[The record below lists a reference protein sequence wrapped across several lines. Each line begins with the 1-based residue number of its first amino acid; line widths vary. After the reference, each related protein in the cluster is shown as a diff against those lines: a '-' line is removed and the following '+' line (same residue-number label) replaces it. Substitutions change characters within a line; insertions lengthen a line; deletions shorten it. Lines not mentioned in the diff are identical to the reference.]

1 MYMYYL
7 LKIMEN
13 QTCYVSLVQ
22 VRIENLWKLKTFTK
36 VPSWDT
42 KKKHTK
48 YKTIQM
54 LGFAGVFPR
63 FGVWQVDSPKS
74 HPWETLPSGQP
85 HQSCPIRLE
94 QSKLRSKLKENLVTK
109 VLQQAGLNPKFG
121 EKCESVKH
129 HVQRNNSYS
138 EANCLGK
145 ESRDSSIFR
154 PLSGYNEAW
163 CKHVLG
169 QAVSADLKIYGKSAL
184 EGRSLRRNWTSKLPH
199 TPRYNVQVVYGSQL
213 LRHTVDGWNP
223 APVR

>member
-1 MYMYYL
+1 ML
-7 LKIMEN
+7 SFA
-13 QTCYVSLVQ
+13 VVFS
-22 VRIENLWKLKTFTK
+22 K
-36 VPSWDT
+36 V
-42 KKKHTK
+42 
-48 YKTIQM
+48 
-54 LGFAGVFPR
+54 LGCGR
-63 FGVWQVDSPKS
+63 LTHQPKS
-74 HPWETLPSGQP
+74 HPWEALPSGQP
-85 HQSCPIRLE
+85 HQPGSPIRLE
-94 QSKLRSKLKENLVTK
+94 QSKLRQKLKEHLVTK
-109 VLQQAGLNPKFG
+109 VLQQAGLNQKIG

-129 HVQRNNSYS
+129 HVHRNNSYS

-145 ESRDSSIFR
+145 ESRYSSIFR

-184 EGRSLRRNWTSKLPH
+184 EGRSLRSNWTSKLPH

>member
-1 MYMYYL
+1 
-7 LKIMEN
+7 
-13 QTCYVSLVQ
+13 
-22 VRIENLWKLKTFTK
+22 
-36 VPSWDT
+36 
-42 KKKHTK
+42 
-48 YKTIQM
+48 M
-54 LGFAGVFPR
+54 LSFAGVFSEVLGCGR
-63 FGVWQVDSPKS
+63 LTHQPKS
-74 HPWETLPSGQP
+74 HPWEALPSGQP
-85 HQSCPIRLE
+85 HQPGSPIRLE
-94 QSKLRSKLKENLVTK
+94 QSKLRSKTQGTSGIKSTSTSWIE
-109 VLQQAGLNPKFG
+109 PKIG

-129 HVQRNNSYS
+129 HVHRNNSYS

-145 ESRDSSIFR
+145 ESRYSSIFR